1 LKQGGTANNHFAP
14 YTGHLSVWGG
24 MVYFFIK
31 YKNGVNSML
40 KPYLHQIIE
49 GNSLSKDQAAAAMQV
64 ILSGKATD
72 AQIGSFLTA
81 LKIKGEKIEEIA
93 GFAQALLDEA
103 DPVRH
108 SKPVICNCGT
118 GGDTKNTFNIS
129 TAVAFVLAGA
139 GLTVAKHGNR
149 SVSSACGSADVLAAL
164 GVNVDLP
171 AKKVT
176 EEIEQLGIG
185 FLFAPAL
192 NKAMRFVAKPR
203 KELAFRTVFN
213 ILGPIINPA
222 RLDYQLV
229 GVYDAALTEKIAGV
243 LKEVGVKQAMVVS
256 SGDGMDE
263 ISTHAK
269 TKVSELRNGEIKT
282 YEIDPVNYGFSAGSL
297 EEYRGGGPIENAKIL
312 QAVLQGEKSA
322 KRDIV
327 LLNAA
332 AGLYIAGAAVSI
344 EAGITLAAKA
354 IDSGAATD
362 KLHDLI
368 AFSNESLAAAL

>member
-1 LKQGGTANNHFAP
+1 
-14 YTGHLSVWGG
+14 
-24 MVYFFIK
+24 
-31 YKNGVNSML
+31 ML
-40 KPYLHQIIE
+40 KPYLHKIIE
-49 GNSLSKDQAAAAMQV
+49 GENLSKEQAAAAMQV

-81 LKIKGEKIEEIA
+81 LKIKGERIEEIA

-282 YEIDPVNYGFSAGSL
+282 YEIDPVNYGFNTGSL
-297 EEYRGGGPIENAKIL
+297 EEYRGGGPVENAKIL

-344 EAGITLAAKA
+344 EEGITLAAKA
-354 IDSGAATD
+354 IDSGAAAD